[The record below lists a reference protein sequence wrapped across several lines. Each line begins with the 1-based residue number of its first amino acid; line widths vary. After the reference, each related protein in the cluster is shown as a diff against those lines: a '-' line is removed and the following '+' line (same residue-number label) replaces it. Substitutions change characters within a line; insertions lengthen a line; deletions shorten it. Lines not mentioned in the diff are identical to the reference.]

1 MVDRF
6 RTILR
11 LNNLVT
17 LLTENGGGDFP
28 QFLKDQTFDHR
39 LKCKR
44 FDSPATRLYR
54 PSLVMLIDD
63 EFVAMSDGVVHVPMP
78 MGFRTFPSFVFV
90 LVMFTVHVGMLMV
103 DDVMLMF

>member
-1 MVDRF
+1 
-6 RTILR
+6 
-11 LNNLVT
+11 
-17 LLTENGGGDFP
+17 
-28 QFLKDQTFDHR
+28 
-39 LKCKR
+39 
-44 FDSPATRLYR
+44 
-54 PSLVMLIDD
+54 MLIDD